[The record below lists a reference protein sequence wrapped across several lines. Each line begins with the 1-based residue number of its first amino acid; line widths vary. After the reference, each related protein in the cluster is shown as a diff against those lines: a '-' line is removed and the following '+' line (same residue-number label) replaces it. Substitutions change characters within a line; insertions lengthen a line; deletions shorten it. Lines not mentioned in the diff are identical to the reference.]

1 MERMNAAFY
10 YPGRDMKVRMR
21 MELVDR
27 SRRELL
33 RVMTLLRRN
42 NAEGPDQ
49 KYLIYFEKPGD
60 VRRTSCMVWKHAHKE
75 DDRWIYV
82 RAVDRVR
89 RVIAPEQ
96 TSFLG
101 SDFTR
106 EDLAGRNSGVDAD
119 SLLREERLKGRPC
132 YVVRN
137 IPLDNPVYARRVT
150 WVDKENFL
158 PLRIEYLDQ
167 KDAPMR
173 VFTADTVEVV
183 KSHSIRGRE
192 YPTVTRRTMT
202 NTRSGHRTE
211 MTFEEVAYDLGLT
224 DGDFTE
230 SRMRQE
236 PVLWIP

>member
-96 TSFLG
+96 
-101 SDFTR
+101 
-106 EDLAGRNSGVDAD
+106 
-119 SLLREERLKGRPC
+119 
-132 YVVRN
+132 
-137 IPLDNPVYARRVT
+137 ARR
-150 WVDKENFL
+150 
-158 PLRIEYLDQ
+158 LRQEFP
-167 KDAPMR
+167 ARGPSMR
-173 VFTADTVEVV
+173 VGGG
-183 KSHSIRGRE
+183 S
-192 YPTVTRRTMT
+192 RRASAKEP
-202 NTRSGHRTE
+202 RA
-211 MTFEEVAYDLGLT
+211 AY
-224 DGDFTE
+224 
-230 SRMRQE
+230 S
-236 PVLWIP
+236 